1 LPDNF
6 HDFFTEITG
15 SGPTAEILAHCRREL
30 MHGVWAKIFDGDFME
45 AYEHGIV
52 LECQD
57 GISRR
62 FFPRVFTYSAD
73 YPEKV
78 LLACIRNLGKCPC
91 PRCTITKDKI
101 AGLGT
106 KNDMNARIKLERTD
120 NPTYQRHVDDA
131 RNWVYQEGN
140 GVKSAGVER
149 MLEPESLVP
158 TKVRLDLKLCA
169 RRSTSHCR
177 TLSLNAFQNSA
188 SIFTKCL
195 FPTFCMRSSWASSS
209 PSSPISYVY

>member
-101 AGLGT
+101 TGLGT

-120 NPTYQRHVDDA
+120 HPTYQRHVDDA

-158 TKVRLDLKLCA
+158 TKNTFSERFSKFGFNFYKMLVPDFLHEVELGVFKSLF
-169 RRSTSHCR
+169 SHLIR
-177 TLSLNAFQNSA
+177 ILISHGESAVQTLNA
-188 SIFTKCL
+188 
-195 FPTFCMRSSWASSS
+195 R
-209 PSSPISYVY
+209 

>member
-1 LPDNF
+1 VQLPDNF

-73 YPEKV
+73 YPEKLQLFFNTTTV
-78 LLACIRNLGKCPC
+78 TDWHTGFCSPASATLANVRVP
-91 PRCTITKDKI
+91 
-101 AGLGT
+101 
-106 KNDMNARIKLERTD
+106 
-120 NPTYQRHVDDA
+120 DA
-131 RNWVYQEGN
+131 PSRRR
-140 GVKSAGVER
+140 KS
-149 MLEPESLVP
+149 LDSEPKM
-158 TKVRLDLKLCA
+158 TQTRA
-169 RRSTSHCR
+169 
-177 TLSLNAFQNSA
+177 
-188 SIFTKCL
+188 
-195 FPTFCMRSSWASSS
+195 
-209 PSSPISYVY
+209 